1 MSNSMIKI
9 LFSLLMVLCTVPIGA
24 QSLQRLNQNDHF
36 EGEILIQLVDNQDIT
51 QFKKSLNDELGDF
64 KNRFC

>member
-1 MSNSMIKI
+1 MIKI
-9 LFSLLMVLCTVPIGA
+9 LFSFLAMLSTVGISA
-24 QSLQRLNQNDHF
+24 QSSQRLNQNDHF